1 MGMSSADQLAD
12 RLEQTC
18 DAFAEY
24 LGTLT
29 PEQWSA
35 ECGNHPT
42 IRVGDEDEGRRVGTV
57 AHHVA
62 VALPRQVRFLKAI
75 IDGGEIPRPSNA
87 FNAEH
92 AQANPDPD
100 RTDTISLL
108 RRNSAEVAALVR
120 ALSDEELARRA
131 ETFTG
136 EISASDAIQRG
147 LVGHVGWHE
156 QSIRTTLNL

>member
-1 MGMSSADQLAD
+1 M
-12 RLEQTC
+12 
-18 DAFAEY
+18 
-24 LGTLT
+24 
-29 PEQWSA
+29 
-35 ECGNHPT
+35 
-42 IRVGDEDEGRRVGTV
+42 GTV

-136 EISASDAIQRG
+136 EMSASDAIQRV
-147 LVGHVGWHE
+147 LIGHVGWHE
-156 QSIRTTLNL
+156 QSIRTTLNV